1 MEEKKSKKTIIV
13 SIAVIIICFFVG
25 FFVGR
30 FIESDSKNK
39 NDDKKESNEK
49 IVEDDEKKEDVIDD
63 GKNEEVNIPVE
74 IKEKI
79 DKFILAAS
87 YVDDSFEISNYDE
100 EHDKSITIY
109 HGLEGVTDNQKLK
122 IVYSALYNYDK
133 KYTQLTNSTV
143 PEKYKGDSYWNLTDD
158 SMRIYQISIQDFKD
172 EYLYLFGSN
181 VVLSSPDYIGGCPHA
196 FKIDEELGYIYLSNQ
211 CGGDGT
217 PYYFNK
223 TYKYAED
230 NNYYYVYQYVGMRLA
245 GTKTFKKISSGDEV
259 QVDSFEGNEDK
270 FETLVW
276 KFDKKGYF
284 ISTENIG

>member
-63 GKNEEVNIPVE
+63 GKNEEVNIPEE

-181 VVLSSPDYIGGCPHA
+181 VVLSSPDYI
-196 FKIDEELGYIYLSNQ
+196 L
-211 CGGDGT
+211 
-217 PYYFNK
+217 
-223 TYKYAED
+223 
-230 NNYYYVYQYVGMRLA
+230 
-245 GTKTFKKISSGDEV
+245 
-259 QVDSFEGNEDK
+259 
-270 FETLVW
+270 
-276 KFDKKGYF
+276 
-284 ISTENIG
+284 